1 MEKYKKELYDQK
13 NGFTRNEYLDK
24 ISRKLREFFVL
35 CQACVFCCFILL
47 VQYLQNLI
55 NVVAEPIL
63 GRLISRHQVDNK
75 IRRIERR
82 YKNRNEKQQ
91 KSGAGNLS
99 PWGLEEHVTAVIG
112 NRPTVHVETV
122 SSLRRDNSKGQFQR
136 ALFLGGGERA
146 SLELRKKGTC
156 VLCVVCCSNRSCSNN
171 HH

>member
-136 ALFLGGGERA
+136 PLFLGGERA
-146 SLELRKKGTC
+146 SLELCKKGTC
-156 VLCVVCCSNRSCSNN
+156 VLCVVCFSNRSCSNN
-171 HH
+171 HC